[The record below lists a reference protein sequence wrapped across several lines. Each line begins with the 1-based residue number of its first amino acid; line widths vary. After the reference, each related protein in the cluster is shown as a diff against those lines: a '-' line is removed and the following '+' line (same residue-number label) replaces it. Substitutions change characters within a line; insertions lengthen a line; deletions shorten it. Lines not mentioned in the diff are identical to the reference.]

1 MSYPRWS
8 FFPRNIY
15 PPTWAS
21 DLVDVTTRV
30 EKQISTVG
38 DEVRL
43 TSDAVLRELRPELE
57 SLGFIV
63 ETSKTRAGKIRR
75 PVLFGENG
83 KPRVSYEIDAF
94 HDEFGIA
101 VEVEAG
107 RGVANNADYRNIVR
121 TALILDATYL
131 VLFMPIYYRTANSVT
146 QGYKRTLEQLDA
158 IYASRR
164 LQLPFRGILLVGY

>member
-1 MSYPRWS
+1 MSYPRWCY
-8 FFPRNIY
+8 FPRNIY
-15 PPTWAS
+15 PPTWARE
-21 DLVDVTTRV
+21 LVDVTAQV
-30 EKQISTVG
+30 ENQISTIG
-38 DEVRL
+38 GEVRL
-43 TSDAVLRELRPELE
+43 TSDGVLRELRPELE
-57 SLGFIV
+57 NLGFIA

-107 RGVANNADYRNIVR
+107 RGVANHADYRNIVR
-121 TALILDATYL
+121 TALILDATFLALY
-131 VLFMPIYYRTANSVT
+131 MPIYYRTSNAVT

-158 IYASRR
+158 IYASQR
-164 LQLPFRGILLVGY
+164 LQLPFTGILLVGY